1 MPFFGATTMN
11 EKYIVKCLFHDCSVT
26 VSFIGPFGLSYEETI
41 ERANGKL
48 EIEEQKEVIKFVVI
62 QGGSWIAE

>member
-1 MPFFGATTMN
+1 MN

-26 VSFIGPFGLSYEETI
+26 INFIAAFGLSYEEII
-41 ERANGKL
+41 ERAKGKL
-48 EIEEQKEVIKFVVI
+48 EIEEQEEVIKFIII